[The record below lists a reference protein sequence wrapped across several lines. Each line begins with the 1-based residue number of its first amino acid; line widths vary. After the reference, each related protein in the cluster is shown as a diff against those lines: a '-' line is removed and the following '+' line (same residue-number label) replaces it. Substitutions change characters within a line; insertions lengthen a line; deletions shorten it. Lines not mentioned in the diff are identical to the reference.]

1 MSGTEY
7 PQEVWAAIKVL
18 WESSPKI
25 SWRECLEMVSDQL
38 QTEVPS
44 IVAVTRRAKREQ
56 WKKKVK
62 NIVKKPIKKAR
73 KPRQNLTLDA
83 SINLNPDEQ
92 LQDDEN
98 AEDLSLNEGLKN
110 TEKTV
115 KNDIKKID
123 ITPVMIMAEDAVQ
136 EAALVIHKFR
146 TRSRRIG
153 ELVDGVLDNMD
164 DINLKIKNSKDRAFS
179 EENAKT
185 LQNQMS
191 FTAGT
196 VELVEKL
203 TKSLDKL
210 ASVEFATYGLKDE
223 DFKDKQSKNRLD
235 DISDDTVYEQERELA
250 KLRFE
255 QAKARA
261 AEIESPDFE
270 ATLRAEMEAEGVV
283 ITGEE
288 EEA

>member
-7 PQEVWAAIKVL
+7 PQEVWQAIRLL

-38 QTEVPS
+38 NSEVPS
-44 IVAVTRRAKREQ
+44 IVAVTRRAKREL

-62 NIVKKPIKKAR
+62 TLVKKPLKNAR
-73 KPRQNLTLDA
+73 KTSKNLTLNA
-83 SINLNPDEQ
+83 TENLNPETDP
-92 LQDDEN
+92 QDNDNE
-98 AEDLSLNEGLKN
+98 EHLSLNQGLKN
-110 TEKTV
+110 DEITV
-115 KNDIKKID
+115 KNDVKKID

-136 EAALVIHKFR
+136 EAAKVIMKFR
-146 TRSRRIG
+146 TRTHRIG
-153 ELVDGVLDNMD
+153 SLVDGVLDNMD
-164 DINLKIKNSKDRAFS
+164 DINRQVSESKSVAFS
-179 EENAKT
+179 DDQVKA
-185 LQNQMS
+185 LQGQMS
-191 FTAGT
+191 FVAGT

-210 ASVEFATYGLKDE
+210 AHVEFATYGLKDE
-223 DFKDKQSKNRLD
+223 DFKDKQTKGRLD
-235 DISDDTVYEQERELA
+235 DITDDTVYEQERELA

-255 QAKARA
+255 QVKARA